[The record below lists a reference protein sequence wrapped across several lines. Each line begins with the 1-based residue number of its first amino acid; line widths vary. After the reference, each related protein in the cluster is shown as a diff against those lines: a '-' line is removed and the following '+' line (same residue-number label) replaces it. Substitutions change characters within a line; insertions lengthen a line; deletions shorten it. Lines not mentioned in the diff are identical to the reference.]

1 MVPPPE
7 MSQEQMW
14 MQRQQPGQ
22 DGWHPQQQPQQQ
34 QQQVVIMVPAD
45 RLMPNYGLQGDAGGM
60 APMPEY
66 QGGWW
71 GQQVYQPQEQMAGF
85 YQDHSLAPHP
95 VFQPACAKA
104 ALPGP
109 WAMQQMQSL
118 QPSHACPAAAQF
130 QVSPELQHQQL
141 QMMAVKAPERTP
153 EPPAPPDTEV
163 VTEPTSRLEVPA
175 DACGGTAFPTPR
187 STEVPPDRSDEGEV
201 DRTEEQRS
209 RLSASAAR
217 RLRRKRAA
225 ERAQRE
231 ADLALPGTIFPEHCE
246 QLREQLQN
254 GSGDVRDIIRRLR
267 GQVWS
272 LSRDAHGCRLVQ
284 QVLEMAGQRDAYE
297 VAKELEGH
305 ILEAVMCPH
314 GNYVVQKIVSQ
325 LSVAS
330 SDFVARDLQGHV
342 VRVAKHRFACRIL
355 CRLLEFCG
363 SSARTSELVDELLQE
378 AGPLCCHSFAHH
390 VIQSV
395 LEHGLDKHK
404 EIIALALNG
413 DPMKF
418 ATHKNSSYLIEKAL
432 CYCSADDRYTLIARL
447 GSPKSLVE
455 LAYTQYGCY
464 VAKAILSLE
473 DRQIDKDATMHEL
486 WKQRKELERYRHG
499 HRLLED
505 LGLIA
510 GEEGAE

>member
-1 MVPPPE
+1 MNDHPSALSRAEAGRHSRRLCDVLGVAAFAGFEVP
-7 MSQEQMW
+7 EQMP
-14 MQRQQPGQ
+14 QP
-22 DGWHPQQQPQQQ
+22 
-34 QQQVVIMVPAD
+34 
-45 RLMPNYGLQGDAGGM
+45 
-60 APMPEY
+60 
-66 QGGWW
+66 
-71 GQQVYQPQEQMAGF
+71 F
-85 YQDHSLAPHP
+85 YQDRGVAQAY
-95 VFQPACAKA
+95 QPPSAKA
-104 ALPGP
+104 ALPGA
-109 WAMQQMQSL
+109 WALPQMQ
-118 QPSHACPAAAQF
+118 PSQACPASVQF
-130 QVSPELQHQQL
+130 QVSPEMRHQQMQ
-141 QMMAVKAPERTP
+141 QMVAGKAPERTP

-175 DACGGTAFPTPR
+175 DANCGGTAFPTPR

-284 QVLEMAGQRDAYE
+284 QVLEMAGQRDAFD

-330 SDFVARDLQGHV
+330 SDFVVRELQGSV

-355 CRLLEFCG
+355 CRLLEFSG
-363 SSARTSELVDELLQE
+363 SSARTIELVDELLQE

-404 EIIALALNG
+404 EIIAQALNA

-432 CYCSADDRYTLIARL
+432 CYCSASDQNTLIAQL
-447 GSPKSLVE
+447 SPPETLVE
-455 LAYTQYGCY
+455 LAFAPYGCY
-464 VAKAILSLE
+464 VAKAILSL
-473 DRQIDKDATMHEL
+473 DDGQVDKLTTKKEL
-486 WKQRKELERYRHG
+486 WKQRRELERLRHG
-499 HRLLED
+499 HRLLEE
-505 LGLIA
+505 LGLIDA